1 MSKFK
6 DYQIGPDHKVVVN
19 LSDVLGPDHLCL
31 RMEQII
37 SGLDVRGIES
47 EYSNLGRNAL
57 HPKMM
62 LCIIFYGY
70 ATGIRSGRKLATA
83 CKEQFPFMYL
93 SKNCQPKKTSI
104 NHFRMQHYLHFAD
117 LFGQVLKACQRE
129 GLGDSSITIVDGSKL
144 LANSSMRRTKNQKQ
158 LEKWRQTLSD
168 DIASLNKEM
177 VVNSEAVKKN

>member
-1 MSKFK
+1 
-6 DYQIGPDHKVVVN
+6 
-19 LSDVLGPDHLCL
+19 
-31 RMEQII
+31 
-37 SGLDVRGIES
+37 
-47 EYSNLGRNAL
+47 
-57 HPKMM
+57 
-62 LCIIFYGY
+62 
-70 ATGIRSGRKLATA
+70 
-83 CKEQFPFMYL
+83 MYL

-117 LFGQVLKACQRE
+117 LFGQVLKACQSE